1 MITQASVTQQIF
13 EERKKTIN
21 SILGRSGTKQ
31 STSAVRNRTRTPN
44 NRDNNKKTL
53 EAVPQMNSDLIDH
66 QTDENNTR
74 A

>member
-31 STSAVRNRTRTPN
+31 STSAVRNRTRTPD

>member
-21 SILGRSGTKQ
+21 SILVKSG
-31 STSAVRNRTRTPN
+31 ARPANNALRNRTRTPN
-44 NRDNNKKTL
+44 HRRNGMTTL
-53 EAVPQMNSDLIDH
+53 EPPNNLNSDLIDQ

>member
-21 SILGRSGTKQ
+21 SILGRSGAKQ

>member
-21 SILGRSGTKQ
+21 SILVKSGARQTNN
-31 STSAVRNRTRTPN
+31 ALRNRTKTPN
-44 NRDNNKKTL
+44 NRNNGMATL
-53 EAVPQMNSDLIDH
+53 EPGNQLNSDLIDQ
-66 QTDENNTR
+66 QTDQNNTR